1 MKHPPHLALA
11 AAGALLSLSAAANDA
26 DLQAL
31 RAEVAQMKQA
41 YEQRI
46 AALEKRLAD
55 TQQPGTAAADRPDD
69 AHAGHAGADG
79 PEIALV
85 LSGSYTYTR
94 ADPLQA
100 SSAGPGGRERR
111 IQGFLPSNG
120 PFMPEARSF
129 NLGESELMLSADI
142 DRLFRG
148 SFKAALAPDNTL
160 AVEEAHVQTRAL
172 PYGLKLKAGRY
183 YSGVGYANE
192 QHPHEWDFSDAAL
205 PYQAFFGY
213 QQGYDGV
220 QLHWRAPTELELEL
234 GAETGRARN
243 FPATDESR
251 NKNGFMSGS
260 LFARLG
266 GGSGYAHRWRAG
278 LSLLATRPRDR
289 EYEDLDSTAT
299 WVTNAFSGRSRTAI
313 ADFVWKWSPAGN
325 LEQPTLKL
333 QAEYFRRRETGTLAH
348 DVNGASLLGTASDSY
363 ASTQSGWYAQAV
375 WQFLPQW
382 RFGYRHD
389 RLRTES
395 LALGLVDSGVRTA
408 ADFPLLAAHEPR
420 RHTVMADWSPS
431 GFARLRLQLAHD
443 RTRPGSADRQVW
455 LHYVMLLGAHG
466 GHEH

>member
-1 MKHPPHLALA
+1 MKHSPHLVLA
-11 AAGALLSLSAAANDA
+11 AAGALVSLSAAANDA

-31 RAEVAQMKQA
+31 RAEIAQMKLA

-55 TQQPGTAAADRPDD
+55 TQQPGTAAVARPDD
-69 AHAGHAGADG
+69 AHAGHAGAEG
-79 PEIALV
+79 PEIAMV
-85 LSGSYTYTR
+85 LSGSYTHTR

-100 SSAGPGGRERR
+100 SSTGPGGRERR

-172 PYGLKLKAGRY
+172 PLGLKLKAGRY

-220 QLHWRAPTELELEL
+220 QLRWQAPTEIDLEF

-289 EYEDLDSTAT
+289 EYEDLDSTGT
-299 WVTNAFSGRSRTAI
+299 WVTNAFSGRSRTAV

-333 QAEYFRRRETGTLAH
+333 QAEYFRRRETGSLAY
-348 DVNGASLLGTASDSY
+348 DVNAASLGTASDAY

-375 WQFLPQW
+375 WQFMPQW
-382 RFGYRHD
+382 RLGYRHD

-395 LALGLVDSGVRTA
+395 LALGLVDSGTRTA

-431 GFARLRLQLAHD
+431 EFARLRLQFAHD